1 MYSRVPTLFLGCIV
15 IRNKGSTRKSICSD
29 PLKMLL
35 YVKNADH
42 IISAFFIPTL
52 NIA

>member
-15 IRNKGSTRKSICSD
+15 IRNKGSTRKSTCSD

-35 YVKNADH
+35 YVKNADM
-42 IISAFFIPTL
+42 I
-52 NIA
+52 